1 MKFKQDIP
9 SYEQLGNTRTKR
21 IFLLTP
27 TKINGE
33 TRWLEFINVQE
44 QVVLVSESGF
54 SYEVPRWV
62 PQRYI
67 TVNENKSSY
76 SQKRPM
82 ATRR

>member
-9 SYEQLGNTRTKR
+9 THQQLGDTRLVR
-21 IFLLTP
+21 VFLFKP
-27 TKINGE
+27 TLVNGE

-44 QVVLVSESGF
+44 QAVLVSEKAF